1 MLHAPPNQKGIT
13 MRLVVG
19 RYTNLRVRGRSIFR
33 KRSRYPSHQL
43 ESLEP
48 TNPAT
53 LQLHPVPLSTLP
65 PSTPLP
71 PWLQNVKSY
80 RFWEVSFHPPGKVN
94 HHHICQVTQVR
105 QWLEKIT
112 PSQAPVGV
120 NSWNR
125 SGNLQGSATGRG
137 RGQILLDS
145 TSLGELTIRLW
156 PSSDTFSHLWTV
168 SRYNNPWRRV
178 KCLNSYEWYIWQG
191 KKYQKDSKGIP
202 SKGLPEGN

>member
-13 MRLVVG
+13 MRLVVD
-19 RYTNLRVRGRSIFR
+19 RYTNLQVRGRSILR

-80 RFWEVSFHPPGKVN
+80 TFWEVSFHPPGEAS
-94 HHHICQVTQVR
+94 HLSSHSSSP
-105 QWLEKIT
+105 

-145 TSLGELTIRLW
+145 TSLGELTRRLW
-156 PSSDTFSHLWTV
+156 PSSDTFSHLWTI
-168 SRYNNPWRRV
+168 SRYNNLWRRV

>member
-19 RYTNLRVRGRSIFR
+19 RYTNLRVRGRSILR

-80 RFWEVSFHPPGKVN
+80 TFWEVSFNFIPPTWKG
-94 HHHICQVTQVR
+94 QS
-105 QWLEKIT
+105 LEASHLSSHSSSP

-156 PSSDTFSHLWTV
+156 PFSDTFNHLWTI
-168 SRYNNPWRRV
+168 SRYNNLWRRV